1 MVAAGRGIS
10 CVLEWWMCI
19 SELTPVDFEGYG
31 PTEEIQR
38 ETEARL
44 KGASAYQIAH
54 PELIVFL
61 GDSMES

>member
-1 MVAAGRGIS
+1 M
-10 CVLEWWMCI
+10 LERWMCI

-31 PTEEIQR
+31 PTEEVQR

-44 KGASAYQIAH
+44 KGASAHQIAH